1 MLHFKVMGGTWRSNH
16 WAGKLLKRKYKN
28 TSFPAF
34 VQVLNV
40 ILDHAMH
47 KNSFVTHTRW
57 LSTQQRRCAE
67 AQEDNRVVS
76 MYIGDL
82 LLAGHR
88 DHQVGENYCVG
99 DVGDDVGDG
108 DFQVRILLN
117 PLHSDC
123 QGWDLIGRHQ
133 VYKMSDMRR
142 YRSHESE
149 VVTSVT
155 SPSP

>member
-1 MLHFKVMGGTWRSNH
+1 M
-16 WAGKLLKRKYKN
+16 
-28 TSFPAF
+28 
-34 VQVLNV
+34 
-40 ILDHAMH
+40 
-47 KNSFVTHTRW
+47 
-57 LSTQQRRCAE
+57 STQQRRCAE

-123 QGWDLIGRHQ
+123 QG
-133 VYKMSDMRR
+133 
-142 YRSHESE
+142 
-149 VVTSVT
+149 
-155 SPSP
+155 

>member
-1 MLHFKVMGGTWRSNH
+1 
-16 WAGKLLKRKYKN
+16 
-28 TSFPAF
+28 
-34 VQVLNV
+34 
-40 ILDHAMH
+40 
-47 KNSFVTHTRW
+47 
-57 LSTQQRRCAE
+57 
-67 AQEDNRVVS
+67 

-123 QGWDLIGRHQ
+123 Q
-133 VYKMSDMRR
+133 V
-142 YRSHESE
+142 
-149 VVTSVT
+149 
-155 SPSP
+155 